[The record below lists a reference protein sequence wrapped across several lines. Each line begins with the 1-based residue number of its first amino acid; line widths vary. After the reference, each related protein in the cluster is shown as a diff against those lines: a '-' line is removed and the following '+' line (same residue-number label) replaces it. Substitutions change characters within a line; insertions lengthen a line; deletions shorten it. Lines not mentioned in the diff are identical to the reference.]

1 MNKQEHDSDFT
12 QLVFDVDAGAV
23 AFDVP
28 IADITQPFTHPINPA
43 DFDAIAVALTGA
55 ALVLKGIVDP
65 TAQRTIEWHAIAHR
79 RDAERMR
86 QANPDP
92 APVGSIWES
101 AYTNDRVRVEK
112 RDGSKVEISL
122 EPVSEL
128 PFFTAN
134 TDIEHLES
142 DFTRVDK
149 GAKPTQEDED
159 NV

>member
-23 AFDVP
+23 AFDMP

-55 ALVLKGIVDP
+55 ALVLKGIIDP
-65 TAQRTIEWHAIAHR
+65 TAQRTIEQHAIAHR
-79 RDAERMR
+79 RDAKRIR
-86 QANPDP
+86 QSDLV

-101 AYTNDRVRVEK
+101 AYTNDHVRVEK
-112 RDGSKVEISL
+112 RDGNKVEISL

-134 TDIEHLES
+134 TDIEHLLS